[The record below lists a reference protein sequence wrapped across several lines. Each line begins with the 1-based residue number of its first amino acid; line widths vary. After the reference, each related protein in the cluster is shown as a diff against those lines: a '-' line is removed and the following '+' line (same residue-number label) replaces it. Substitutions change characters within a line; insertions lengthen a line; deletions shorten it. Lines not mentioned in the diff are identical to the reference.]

1 MPSTCTADLVP
12 HPDCQI
18 PQRDGRLR
26 GRVRYP
32 PESVRPVAY
41 CPTVSIQTP
50 VPVRSAAPP
59 DGRTIAAVVVTV
71 LAWASAFV
79 AIRGV
84 GEDLSPG
91 ALALGRLLVGTA
103 VLGLLMVGRGW
114 VRPYGREWGLLAVCG
129 VGWFG
134 IYNVALNAAEQ
145 HLDAGTTAMLVNI
158 GPILIAVFAG
168 LLLGEGFP
176 RWLVAGIA
184 IAFAGVVL
192 IGVATR
198 GAETDMVGVV
208 LCVVA
213 AVTYAGGVVAQKPL
227 LRRLPGLQV
236 TFMACGT
243 GAVCCLPWAG
253 VLSGDLATAPAG
265 SVLGMV
271 YLGAVPTALAFSTWA
286 YALKRMDAGR
296 LGVTTY
302 LVPPLV
308 ILLGWLLL
316 DEVPPAL
323 ALVGGAVCLA
333 GVALSRR
340 RDPVRP
346 PVPVTQEAGP
356 TV

>member
-1 MPSTCTADLVP
+1 VST
-12 HPDCQI
+12 
-18 PQRDGRLR
+18 
-26 GRVRYP
+26 
-32 PESVRPVAY
+32 
-41 CPTVSIQTP
+41 QTP
-50 VPVRSAAPP
+50 PAPAVAAPSP
-59 DGRTIAAVVVTV
+59 GALDWGTVLAVVVTL

-91 ALALGRLLVGTA
+91 ALALGRLLIGTA
-103 VLGLLMVGRGW
+103 VLSLLLLGRGW
-114 VRPYGREWGLLAVCG
+114 IAPTRREWALIAVCG

-176 RWLVAGIA
+176 RWLVVGIA
-184 IAFAGVVL
+184 VAFAGVVL

-198 GAETDMVGVV
+198 SDETDLVGVV

-236 TFMACGT
+236 TFLACGI
-243 GAVCCLPWAG
+243 GAICCLPWAG
-253 VLSGDLATAPAG
+253 ALAGDLAAAPAG
-265 SVLGMV
+265 SILGMV
-271 YLGAVPTALAFSTWA
+271 YLGVVPTALAFSTWA
-286 YALKRMDAGR
+286 YALRRMDAGR

-302 LVPPLV
+302 VVPPLV

-316 DEVPPAL
+316 DEVPPVL

-340 RDPVRP
+340 RARVRL
-346 PVPVTQEAGP
+346 PVPVAQEAGP

>member
-1 MPSTCTADLVP
+1 
-12 HPDCQI
+12 
-18 PQRDGRLR
+18 
-26 GRVRYP
+26 
-32 PESVRPVAY
+32 
-41 CPTVSIQTP
+41 VSI
-50 VPVRSAAPP
+50 AAPP
-59 DGRTIAAVVVTV
+59 RPETRRATGV
-71 LAWASAFV
+71 LLALVAFTLFAWASAFV
-79 AIRGV
+79 AIRAV
-84 GEDLSPG
+84 GEDFTPG
-91 ALALGRLLVGTA
+91 ALALGRLLIGTA
-103 VLGLLMVGRGW
+103 VLGALLGGRGW
-114 VRPYGREWGLLAVCG
+114 VRPDRREWTGLAVCG
-129 VGWFG
+129 IGWFG

-184 IAFAGVVL
+184 VAFAGVVL

-213 AVTYAGGVVAQKPL
+213 ALTYAIGVVAQKPL
-227 LRRLPGLQV
+227 LRRLPVLQV
-236 TFMACGT
+236 TFTACAI
-243 GAVCCLPWAG
+243 GALCLLPWMGA
-253 VLSGDLATAPAG
+253 LADDVGRAPAD
-265 SVLGMV
+265 SIAGMV
-271 YLGAVPTALAFSTWA
+271 YLGVVPTALAFSTWA
-286 YALKRMDAGR
+286 YALSRMDAGK

-316 DEVPPAL
+316 DEIPPAL

-340 RDPVRP
+340 KGRVRP
-346 PVPVTQEAGP
+346 PVPVTQEAG
-356 TV
+356 TAV

>member
-1 MPSTCTADLVP
+1 VSTAPS
-12 HPDCQI
+12 
-18 PQRDGRLR
+18 
-26 GRVRYP
+26 P
-32 PESVRPVAY
+32 PS
-41 CPTVSIQTP
+41 
-50 VPVRSAAPP
+50 
-59 DGRTIAAVVVTV
+59 GRTVAAVVVTL

-84 GEDLSPG
+84 GEDFSPG

-103 VLGLLMVGRGW
+103 VLGLLLSQRGW
-114 VRPYGREWGLLAVCG
+114 VPPTAREWALLAVCG

-134 IYNVALNAAEQ
+134 IYNVSLNAAEQ

-176 RWLVAGIA
+176 RWLLAGIGV
-184 IAFAGVVL
+184 AFVGVVL

-198 GAETDMVGVV
+198 SAQADLVGVV

-213 AVTYAGGVVAQKPL
+213 AVTYAAGVVAQKPL

-236 TFMACGT
+236 TATACAM

-253 VLSGDLATAPAG
+253 TLVGELGSASGGSIAG
-265 SVLGMV
+265 IV
-271 YLGAVPTALAFSTWA
+271 YLGAVPTAIAFSTWA
-286 YALKRMDAGR
+286 YALGRMDAGK

-302 LVPPLV
+302 VVPPLV

-316 DEVPPAL
+316 DEVPPVL
-323 ALVGGAVCLA
+323 ALVGGAICLA
-333 GVALSRR
+333 GVGLSRR
-340 RDPVRP
+340 RARVRP
-346 PVPVTQEAGP
+346 PVPIPQEASP

>member
-1 MPSTCTADLVP
+1 VTT
-12 HPDCQI
+12 
-18 PQRDGRLR
+18 
-26 GRVRYP
+26 
-32 PESVRPVAY
+32 
-41 CPTVSIQTP
+41 QTH
-50 VPVRSAAPP
+50 AAPAARP
-59 DGRTIAAVVVTV
+59 SPSAGLGGRTVLAVVVTL

-91 ALALGRLLVGTA
+91 ALALGRLLIGTA
-103 VLGLLMVGRGW
+103 VLSLLLLGRGW
-114 VRPYGREWGLLAVCG
+114 VRPTGREWALILVCG

-134 IYNVALNAAEQ
+134 VYNVALNAAEQ

-184 IAFAGVVL
+184 VAFAGVVL
-192 IGVATR
+192 IGIATR
-198 GAETDMVGVV
+198 GAETDLVGVV

-236 TFMACGT
+236 TFLACAI

-253 VLSGDLATAPAG
+253 VLVGELGAAPGA
-265 SVLGMV
+265 SIAGMV
-271 YLGAVPTALAFSTWA
+271 YLGVVPTALAFSTWA
-286 YALKRMDAGR
+286 YALRRMDAGR

-340 RDPVRP
+340 RGRVRP
-346 PVPVTQEAGP
+346 PVPLGQEAGP

>member
-1 MPSTCTADLVP
+1 VNSQP
-12 HPDCQI
+12 
-18 PQRDGRLR
+18 G
-26 GRVRYP
+26 
-32 PESVRPVAY
+32 
-41 CPTVSIQTP
+41 
-50 VPVRSAAPP
+50 
-59 DGRTIAAVVVTV
+59 GRTVLAVVVTL

-84 GEDLSPG
+84 GEDFSPG
-91 ALALGRLLVGTA
+91 ALALGRLLIGTA
-103 VLGLLMVGRGW
+103 VLGLLLVGRGW
-114 VRPYGREWGLLAVCG
+114 IPPTGREWSLLVVCG

-134 IYNVALNAAEQ
+134 IYNVSLNAAEQ

-176 RWLVAGIA
+176 RWLLAGIA
-184 IAFAGVVL
+184 VAFAGVVL

-198 GAETDMVGVV
+198 SAEADLVGVV

-236 TFMACGT
+236 TFTACAM

-253 VLSGDLATAPAG
+253 TLAGELGAAPTGSIAG
-265 SVLGMV
+265 VV

-286 YALKRMDAGR
+286 YALRRMDAGK

-302 LVPPLV
+302 VVPPLV

-323 ALVGGAVCLA
+323 ALVGGAICLA
-333 GVALSRR
+333 GVAVSRHR
-340 RDPVRP
+340 TRVRP
-346 PVPVTQEAGP
+346 PVPVPLEASP

>member
-1 MPSTCTADLVP
+1 VNT
-12 HPDCQI
+12 
-18 PQRDGRLR
+18 
-26 GRVRYP
+26 
-32 PESVRPVAY
+32 
-41 CPTVSIQTP
+41 PT
-50 VPVRSAAPP
+50 SAPA
-59 DGRTIAAVVVTV
+59 DGRTLLAVAVTL

-84 GEDLSPG
+84 GQDFSPG
-91 ALALGRLLVGTA
+91 ALALGRLLIGTA
-103 VLGLLMVGRGW
+103 VLGLLLAGRGW
-114 VRPYGREWGLLAVCG
+114 VRPTGREWALLVVCG

-134 IYNVALNAAEQ
+134 IYNVSLNAAEQ

-176 RWLVAGIA
+176 RWLLAGIA
-184 IAFAGVVL
+184 VAFAGVVL

-198 GAETDMVGVV
+198 SAETELVGVV

-213 AVTYAGGVVAQKPL
+213 AVTYAAGVVAQKPL

-236 TFMACGT
+236 TFTACAM
-243 GAVCCLPWAG
+243 GAICCLPWVG
-253 VLSGDLATAPAG
+253 TLADELGAAPAG
-265 SVLGMV
+265 SIAGVV

-286 YALKRMDAGR
+286 YALGRMDAGK

-302 LVPPLV
+302 VVPPLV

-323 ALVGGAVCLA
+323 ALVGGAVCLV
-333 GVALSRR
+333 GVGLSRR
-340 RDPVRP
+340 RTRVRP
-346 PVPVTQEAGP
+346 PVPVPAEASP

>member
-1 MPSTCTADLVP
+1 MNT
-12 HPDCQI
+12 
-18 PQRDGRLR
+18 
-26 GRVRYP
+26 
-32 PESVRPVAY
+32 
-41 CPTVSIQTP
+41 
-50 VPVRSAAPP
+50 RSAAPP
-59 DGRTIAAVVVTV
+59 SGRTILAVVVTL

-79 AIRGV
+79 AIRAV
-84 GEDLSPG
+84 GEDFSPG
-91 ALALGRLLVGTA
+91 ALALGRLLIGTA
-103 VLGLLMVGRGW
+103 VLGLLLVGRSW
-114 VRPYGREWGLLAVCG
+114 VRPTGREWALLVVCG

-134 IYNVALNAAEQ
+134 VYNVSLNAAER

-184 IAFAGVVL
+184 VAFAGVVL

-198 GAETDMVGVV
+198 SAETEVVGVV

-213 AVTYAGGVVAQKPL
+213 AVTYAAGVVAQKPL
-227 LRRLPGLQV
+227 LRRLPALQM
-236 TFMACGT
+236 TFTACAM
-243 GAVCCLPWAG
+243 GAACCLPWAG
-253 VLSGDLATAPAG
+253 TLIGELGPAPAG
-265 SVLGMV
+265 SIAGIV

-286 YALKRMDAGR
+286 YALSRMDAGK

-316 DEVPPAL
+316 DEVPPGL
-323 ALVGGAVCLA
+323 ALVGGAICLA
-333 GVALSRR
+333 GVGLSRR
-340 RDPVRP
+340 RSRVRP
-346 PVPVTQEAGP
+346 LVPVPQEAGP

>member
-1 MPSTCTADLVP
+1 VSTP
-12 HPDCQI
+12 
-18 PQRDGRLR
+18 
-26 GRVRYP
+26 
-32 PESVRPVAY
+32 
-41 CPTVSIQTP
+41 QTP
-50 VPVRSAAPP
+50 L
-59 DGRTIAAVVVTV
+59 DGRTLAAVAVTV

-84 GEDLSPG
+84 GDDLSPG

-103 VLGLLMVGRGW
+103 VLGLLMAGRAW
-114 VRPYGREWGLLAVCG
+114 VRPTGREWALIAACG

-134 IYNVALNAAEQ
+134 VYNVALNAAEQ

-158 GPILIAVFAG
+158 GPLLIALFAG

-176 RWLVAGIA
+176 RRLVAGLA
-184 IAFAGVVL
+184 VAFAGVLL
-192 IGVATR
+192 IGAATR
-198 GAETDMVGVV
+198 DAEADLVGVL

-213 AVTYAGGVVAQKPL
+213 AVTYAGGVVAQKPV

-236 TFMACGT
+236 TFTSAAI

-253 VLSGDLATAPAG
+253 VLADELGRAPAG
-265 SVLGMV
+265 SVAGMV

-286 YALKRMDAGR
+286 YALRRMDAGS

-308 ILLGWLLL
+308 IVLGWLLL
-316 DEVPPAL
+316 GEVPPAL

-333 GVALSRR
+333 GVALSRGR
-340 RDPVRP
+340 RAARR
-346 PVPVTQEAGP
+346 PVPVPAEAGSS
-356 TV
+356 V

>member
-1 MPSTCTADLVP
+1 VNL
-12 HPDCQI
+12 
-18 PQRDGRLR
+18 
-26 GRVRYP
+26 
-32 PESVRPVAY
+32 
-41 CPTVSIQTP
+41 QTP
-50 VPVRSAAPP
+50 AAPG
-59 DGRTIAAVVVTV
+59 GRTVLAVIVTL

-91 ALALGRLLVGTA
+91 ALALGRLLIGTV
-103 VLGLLMVGRGW
+103 VLGVLMAGRGW
-114 VRPYGREWGLLAVCG
+114 VRPRRGEWRLLVVCG

-134 IYNVALNAAEQ
+134 IYNVSLNAAEQ

-184 IAFAGVVL
+184 LAFAGVVL

-198 GAETDMVGVV
+198 SADTDLLGVV

-213 AVTYAGGVVAQKPL
+213 AVTYAAGVVAQKPL

-236 TFMACGT
+236 TFTACAM

-253 VLSGDLATAPAG
+253 ALVADVGSAPAG
-265 SVLGMV
+265 SIAGMV
-271 YLGAVPTALAFSTWA
+271 YLGVVPTALAFSTWA
-286 YALKRMDAGR
+286 YALSRMDAGK

-340 RDPVRP
+340 RTRVRP
-346 PVPVTQEAGP
+346 PVLVPVPREAGP
-356 TV
+356 VR